1 MRDRLCGCKRRILSP
16 RERQSRRAPRVQ
28 FKAIGTLTQLIQ
40 EQIDSGLGELYSS
53 IILNGEFMSTTT
65 TSRNGAIVVSALSLR
80 TNLGKILRR
89 MDVERRSLV
98 IEKRGTPTAVLL
110 NIRDYVKLAAPEPEI
125 LKIIGEDAK
134 RNKTSV
140 LTSRQIDQV
149 IKTVRSEKKK
159 R

>member
-1 MRDRLCGCKRRILSP
+1 MPNS
-16 RERQSRRAPRVQ
+16 
-28 FKAIGTLTQLIQ
+28 
-40 EQIDSGLGELYSS
+40 
-53 IILNGEFMSTTT
+53 T

-80 TNLGKILRR
+80 TNVGKILRR

-125 LKIIGEDAK
+125 LKIIGEEAK
-134 RNKTSV
+134 QNKTSA
-140 LTSRQIDQV
+140 LTARQIDQV

>member
-1 MRDRLCGCKRRILSP
+1 MP
-16 RERQSRRAPRVQ
+16 TA
-28 FKAIGTLTQLIQ
+28 
-40 EQIDSGLGELYSS
+40 
-53 IILNGEFMSTTT
+53 T

-89 MDVERRSLV
+89 MDVEQRSLV

-125 LKIIGEDAK
+125 LKIIGDEAK
-134 RNKTSV
+134 RNRTS
-140 LTSRQIDQV
+140 TMTARQIDHV
-149 IKTVRSEKKK
+149 IKTARSEKKK

>member
-1 MRDRLCGCKRRILSP
+1 MP
-16 RERQSRRAPRVQ
+16 
-28 FKAIGTLTQLIQ
+28 
-40 EQIDSGLGELYSS
+40 
-53 IILNGEFMSTTT
+53 TTT
-65 TSRNGAIVVSALSLR
+65 TGKNGAIIVSALSLR

-125 LKIIGEDAK
+125 LKVIGDEAK
-134 RNKTSV
+134 RNKTNG

-149 IKTVRSEKKK
+149 IKAARSEKK
-159 R
+159 RR